1 MLSYDY
7 LAYNKLGATEK
18 GNIQAD
24 SDKSARLKLKEQG
37 LLVSELK
44 VINHSERKYQFRGL
58 FRQISSADLALIMQ
72 QMGVLVQSGMPL
84 EEALMLLIQQSESQK
99 QHILV
104 ESWHRQILEG
114 RSLSQAM
121 RRSQF
126 TVPDSVVASIAVGE
140 ETGHMD
146 SILLRVAEELELGA
160 ENREAFKRGLSYPI
174 TLIVVAVIVVSIM
187 MIKVVPKIS
196 NVFVHNDRELPTV
209 TKIVITLSDTFQ
221 NYGLIVLFIGMIGV
235 LLLFAWM
242 RDDENRRKWHRSLL
256 RLPVIGSWMR
266 IANLADWARSLG
278 TLLKSGVPA
287 LSALKISSA
296 VMTNLSLRQQMEQV
310 TNEVRKGSRLHSA
323 LVKTNI
329 GHGFLQ
335 HMVGSGEVSSELDN
349 MLLRVSEYYTHRLR
363 NSVDSFLKLMGPILI
378 LLLGGLVLVIVSAVM
393 LPILNM
399 NDMI

>member
-140 ETGHMD
+140 ETGHMG

-174 TLIVVAVIVVSIM
+174 TLIVVAAIVVSIM

-196 NVFVHNDRELPTV
+196 NVFVHNNRELPTV
-209 TKIVITLSDTFQ
+209 TKIVIALSDTFQ
-221 NYGLIVLFIGMIGV
+221 NYGLIVLVIGIIGV

-278 TLLKSGVPA
+278 TLLASGVPA

-296 VMTNLSLRQQMEQV
+296 VMTNLSLRQQMEDV
-310 TNEVRKGSRLHSA
+310 TNDVRKGSRLHSA
-323 LVKTNI
+323 LVKNNI
-329 GHGFLQ
+329 GQGFLQ
-335 HMVGSGEVSSELDN
+335 HMVGSGEVSSELDS
-349 MLLRVSEYYTHRLR
+349 MLQRVAEYYTHRLR